1 MSISRAQNLI
11 SGSSTPSEINV
22 RPYRNNQFCLII
34 LQYECRCCHIDLKR
48 LTKIVFA
55 LQACIHDLVCL
66 NNEKWSIEDIRILVQ
81 LIEHAEASEN
91 TTKLVRLPIT
101 LKFRFPQTRTLYL
114 LFYTIVD
121 QIAGEW
127 SSPKRDLI
135 GSSLVDSEA

>member
-1 MSISRAQNLI
+1 
-11 SGSSTPSEINV
+11 
-22 RPYRNNQFCLII
+22 
-34 LQYECRCCHIDLKR
+34 
-48 LTKIVFA
+48 
-55 LQACIHDLVCL
+55 
-66 NNEKWSIEDIRILVQ
+66 LVQ